1 MKRISIFDADF
12 ERSKK
17 IVTNGKF
24 VLTAGMPNPIHMGI
38 INRLFTVII
47 AGFFFFG
54 ILTYGVLMGMP
65 ELIGADSDI
74 HYISVEAGMLIHN
87 ISSFLKPFN
96 LSIYLLFLV
105 GMIPVFWPKK
115 RLSSQLWTYFPFYT
129 AGLTCAFI
137 SILYFA
143 SAVAYDAYTLVGF
156 WFQFVLGIVLFFW
169 IIMNSIQNLK
179 RRLNDEEEKSILKKV
194 MMITVGTM
202 VVFFPVS
209 LVYHLMNQLPVLWY
223 FYIFGLFL
231 VVWFVIA
238 GYYFSHMINI
248 HIVQAY
254 YIHKYPMEYKEYL
267 GISDREWYSKS
278 YYKKL
283 VKSGQLVENK

>member
-1 MKRISIFDADF
+1 MKKISIFGADF

-24 VLTAGMPNPIHMGI
+24 ALTAGMPNPIHMGI

-115 RLSSQLWTYFPFYT
+115 R
-129 AGLTCAFI
+129 
-137 SILYFA
+137 
-143 SAVAYDAYTLVGF
+143 
-156 WFQFVLGIVLFFW
+156 
-169 IIMNSIQNLK
+169 
-179 RRLNDEEEKSILKKV
+179 
-194 MMITVGTM
+194 
-202 VVFFPVS
+202 
-209 LVYHLMNQLPVLWY
+209 
-223 FYIFGLFL
+223 
-231 VVWFVIA
+231 
-238 GYYFSHMINI
+238 
-248 HIVQAY
+248 
-254 YIHKYPMEYKEYL
+254 
-267 GISDREWYSKS
+267 
-278 YYKKL
+278 
-283 VKSGQLVENK
+283 

>member
-1 MKRISIFDADF
+1 MEKISIFGVDF

-24 VLTAGMPNPIHMGI
+24 ALTAGMPNPIHMGI

-47 AGFFFFG
+47 VGFFFSG
-54 ILTYGVLMGMP
+54 ILIYGVLMGMP

-87 ISSFLKPFN
+87 LSSFLKPFN

-105 GMIPVFWPKK
+105 GLIPVFWPKK

-137 SILYFA
+137 SILYFV
-143 SAVAYDAYTLVGF
+143 SAVAYDAYTVVGF

-202 VVFFPVS
+202 AVS
-209 LVYHLMNQLPVLWY
+209 YTHLTLPTTPYV
-223 FYIFGLFL
+223 
-231 VVWFVIA
+231 
-238 GYYFSHMINI
+238 
-248 HIVQAY
+248 
-254 YIHKYPMEYKEYL
+254 
-267 GISDREWYSKS
+267 
-278 YYKKL
+278 
-283 VKSGQLVENK
+283 